1 MTRHKPFVLS
11 ALFLATFC
19 AALAWSTD
27 AAAQGRAAPRSSG
40 RTTGVAVPRSAGPY
54 PSRPY
59 YGGAR
64 YYRPYYRPYYYRPYY
79 SSFYSPFYYPGYYGG
94 FYGSFGWGFGIGYG
108 FGYPYAYGYPY
119 YGLGYGYG
127 YGQYPYPYYGPIV
140 YDYSGSARLQVT
152 PRNTQV
158 YIDGYFVGVVDSFD
172 GNLQRLHVE
181 AGEHELQLYLEGHRT
196 FTQKVL
202 FPRGGTLR
210 ITHVMQPLGPGESAG
225 PPPKPDESMRATP
238 SNTVSAGRQGP
249 PPRASQQSEFGS
261 LLLRVRPADAD
272 ILVDGELWT
281 APEGEDQFV
290 IELTEGPHRIEVRKD
305 GFQTYATTVRVRRGE
320 AIRLNV
326 SLTSGSGILS
336 VAR

>member
-19 AALAWSTD
+19 TALAWPTD

-40 RTTGVAVPRSAGPY
+40 RTTGVAVPRSARQY

-79 SSFYSPFYYPGYYGG
+79 SSFYSPFYYPGFYGG

-152 PRNTQV
+152 PRNAQV

-238 SNTVSAGRQGP
+238 SNTVSGRQGP
-249 PPRASQQSEFGS
+249 PPRASRQSEFGS
-261 LLLRVRPADAD
+261 LLVRVRPADAD

-320 AIRLNV
+320 AVRLNV

>member
-19 AALAWSTD
+19 AAVVWSTD
-27 AAAQGRAAPRSSG
+27 ASAQGRAAPRSSG

-127 YGQYPYPYYGPIV
+127 YGYGQYPYPYYGPIV

-152 PRNTQV
+152 PRNAQV

-238 SNTVSAGRQGP
+238 SNTVSGASGATAARE
-249 PPRASQQSEFGS
+249 RAI
-261 LLLRVRPADAD
+261 RVRLPAAACPARRRRHPRRRRAVDSATGRGSVRHRAD
-272 ILVDGELWT
+272 RRP
-281 APEGEDQFV
+281 APD
-290 IELTEGPHRIEVRKD
+290 
-305 GFQTYATTVRVRRGE
+305 RG
-320 AIRLNV
+320 AQGWISDLRHDC
-326 SLTSGSGILS
+326 
-336 VAR
+336 ARAAG

>member
-1 MTRHKPFVLS
+1 MWRCRGPLDRTRPGRIT
-11 ALFLATFC
+11 A
-19 AALAWSTD
+19 
-27 AAAQGRAAPRSSG
+27 GRATTGLTTTG
-40 RTTGVAVPRSAGPY
+40 RTTLRSIA
-54 PSRPY
+54 PSI
-59 YGGAR
+59 
-64 YYRPYYRPYYYRPYY
+64 
-79 SSFYSPFYYPGYYGG
+79 YPGYYGG

-210 ITHVMQPLGPGESAG
+210 ITHVMQPLGPGESAV

-238 SNTVSAGRQGP
+238 SNTVSGRQGP

-320 AIRLNV
+320 AVRLNV

>member
-1 MTRHKPFVLS
+1 MTRHNPFVLS
-11 ALFLATFC
+11 ALSLAIFC
-19 AALAWSTD
+19 SALAWPAD
-27 AAAQGRAAPRSSG
+27 AVAQGSRAAPRSSGG
-40 RTTGVAVPRSAGPY
+40 RTTGVAVPRSARPY

-64 YYRPYYRPYYYRPYY
+64 YYRPYYYRPYY
-79 SSFYSPFYYPGYYGG
+79 SSFYNPFYYPGFYGG
-94 FYGSFGWGFGIGYG
+94 FYGSYGWGFGIGYG

-119 YGLGYGYG
+119 YGRGYGYG

-140 YDYSGSARLQVT
+140 YDNSGSARLQVT
-152 PRNTQV
+152 PRNAQV
-158 YIDGYFVGVVDSFD
+158 YIDGFFVGVVDSFD

-238 SNTVSAGRQGP
+238 SNSVSGHQGAP
-249 PPRASQQSEFGS
+249 PGASRQSEFGS

-320 AIRLNV
+320 AVRLNV